1 MPPETVPAPPQRPR
15 RVALLLL
22 GASLVLAAGGA
33 LWFLQFAS
41 QVRRDPALIYREPA
55 TLEKLLERANDAE
68 RAGDRATA
76 ITTYRF
82 VMAVG
87 QGGGAAG
94 GRPPPPRPRGGGPP
108 PPPTRAHNT
117 HTQPN
122 SFHFFLSSLLK
133 KKKKNKI
140 DHV

>member
-1 MPPETVPAPPQRPR
+1 
-15 RVALLLL
+15 
-22 GASLVLAAGGA
+22 

-55 TLEKLLERANDAE
+55 TLDKLLKRANDAE

-87 QGGGAAG
+87 QGAGADLAPYVVAARAG
-94 GRPPPPRPRGGGPP
+94 QGRHPPPAPP
-108 PPPTRAHNT
+108 PSRDRKSTRL
-117 HTQPN
+117 N
-122 SFHFFLSSLLK
+122 SSHDQTSY
-133 KKKKNKI
+133 
-140 DHV
+140 

>member
-1 MPPETVPAPPQRPR
+1 MPPETMPAPPRRAR
-15 RVALLLL
+15 RVALLLV

-41 QVRRDPALIYREPA
+41 RVRQDPALIYREPA
-55 TLEKLLERANDAE
+55 TLDKLLKRANDAE

-87 QGGGAAG
+87 QGAGADLAPYVVAARAG
-94 GRPPPPRPRGGGPP
+94 LTRLGAGDTLPGPPR
-108 PPPTRAHNT
+108 
-117 HTQPN
+117 
-122 SFHFFLSSLLK
+122 
-133 KKKKNKI
+133 
-140 DHV
+140 

>member
-1 MPPETVPAPPQRPR
+1 MLPETVPASPRRAR

-55 TLEKLLERANDAE
+55 TLEKLLKRANDAE
-68 RAGDRATA
+68 RAGDSATA

-82 VMAVG
+82 IVAVG
-87 QGGGAAG
+87 QGAGPELAPFVAAA
-94 GRPPPPRPRGGGPP
+94 
-108 PPPTRAHNT
+108 RAGL
-117 HTQPN
+117 
-122 SFHFFLSSLLK
+122 SRLGSASSL
-133 KKKKNKI
+133 
-140 DHV
+140 DH

>member
-1 MPPETVPAPPQRPR
+1 MPPEAVPASPRRAR
-15 RVALLLL
+15 RVAILLL
-22 GASLVLAAGGA
+22 GASLVLVAGGA

-41 QVRRDPALIYREPA
+41 RVRRDPALIYREPA

-87 QGGGAAG
+87 QGVGGPGADLAPYVVAARAG
-94 GRPPPPRPRGGGPP
+94 LTRLGAGDTLPGRPR
-108 PPPTRAHNT
+108 
-117 HTQPN
+117 
-122 SFHFFLSSLLK
+122 
-133 KKKKNKI
+133 
-140 DHV
+140 

>member
-1 MPPETVPAPPQRPR
+1 MPPETVPASPRRAR

-41 QVRRDPALIYREPA
+41 QVRRDPAFIYREPA
-55 TLEKLLERANDAE
+55 TLEKLLKRANDAE
-68 RAGDRATA
+68 HAGDRATA

-87 QGGGAAG
+87 QGTGGAGGAG
-94 GRPPPPRPRGGGPP
+94 GAGTDLAPYVAAARAGLSRLGGADTLSGPPR
-108 PPPTRAHNT
+108 
-117 HTQPN
+117 
-122 SFHFFLSSLLK
+122 
-133 KKKKNKI
+133 
-140 DHV
+140 

>member
-1 MPPETVPAPPQRPR
+1 MPPEAVPASPRRAR

-87 QGGGAAG
+87 QGAGAELAPYVVAARAG
-94 GRPPPPRPRGGGPP
+94 LTRLGAGDTLPGPRR
-108 PPPTRAHNT
+108 
-117 HTQPN
+117 
-122 SFHFFLSSLLK
+122 
-133 KKKKNKI
+133 
-140 DHV
+140 

>member
-1 MPPETVPAPPQRPR
+1 MPADAGPAPPRRAR
-15 RVALLLL
+15 RVALLLV

-55 TLEKLLERANDAE
+55 TLDKLLKRADEAD

-87 QGGGAAG
+87 QGAGADLAPYVAAARAG
-94 GRPPPPRPRGGGPP
+94 LSRLGAGDSVPGLPR
-108 PPPTRAHNT
+108 
-117 HTQPN
+117 
-122 SFHFFLSSLLK
+122 
-133 KKKKNKI
+133 
-140 DHV
+140 

>member
-1 MPPETVPAPPQRPR
+1 MLPETVPASPSRAR
-15 RVALLLL
+15 RVALLLV
-22 GASLVLAAGGA
+22 GASLLLAAGGA

-55 TLEKLLERANDAE
+55 TLDKLLKRANDAE

-87 QGGGAAG
+87 RGAGADLAPYVVAARAG
-94 GRPPPPRPRGGGPP
+94 LTRLGAPDTLPGPA
-108 PPPTRAHNT
+108 R
-117 HTQPN
+117 
-122 SFHFFLSSLLK
+122 
-133 KKKKNKI
+133 
-140 DHV
+140 

>member
-1 MPPETVPAPPQRPR
+1 MPADVVAASPGRAR

-22 GASLVLAAGGA
+22 GAALVLGVGGA
-33 LWFLQFAS
+33 MWFFQFAS

-87 QGGGAAG
+87 QGAGADLAPYVVAARAG
-94 GRPPPPRPRGGGPP
+94 LTRLGAGDTLPGPPR
-108 PPPTRAHNT
+108 
-117 HTQPN
+117 
-122 SFHFFLSSLLK
+122 
-133 KKKKNKI
+133 
-140 DHV
+140 